1 MKNEIFKMINK
12 KLEIGDTV
20 SVYNNDNLLIRG
32 IVYIYGSIP
41 LDKFYNK
48 VFLDTKQE
56 YYSMSNDVYEDAL
69 VIIDDKNADKLFVL
83 TLENDDYKYFV
94 WNDLIYNDKN
104 FKFERVANLNNLK
117 IVSDNATLTE
127 ISYSFK

>member
-1 MKNEIFKMINK
+1 MKNRIFKMINK
-12 KLEIGDTV
+12 KIEIGDTV

-56 YYSMSNDVYEDAL
+56 YYSMNSDVYEDAL